1 VGSLRAAAVLAVLLL
16 AQVGA
21 AGGASPPFRPTGGLV
36 FGPAAPVDPAGTSV
50 QPNLAL
56 GDDGTIWL
64 SSSTI
69 GQTVFVRRSSDDGR
83 SFRAAAPTGVG
94 PQGDTTIA
102 VGDGG
107 TVYAAAEDSGSGIGL
122 ALSTDGGATWTST
135 RFLVRGTLDGRP
147 SLAVDRGAEPS
158 PADDT
163 VFLVVHYNGGAY
175 LYSSPGGALSFVNAA
190 GGQAIGTGLCGALVF
205 DRVQRNLYLPC
216 ATGARVG
223 AIRGHVP
230 LGQTVGLIFR
240 TFVTPLSPAR
250 GSVAALLPVVTVD
263 TAGTLYAVWVD
274 QNDHNVYY
282 AASSNAGASWRGPVR
297 VNGNESRST
306 ALPVAVGGAP
316 GVLAIAWLGAD
327 SSRGGGGMPA
337 FAAHPVQATA
347 FRWYGYAALVTG
359 AASPGQAIVQQ
370 RFTAKPIHFG
380 RVIDRSLGDYLA
392 VAIGPDGGLVLAY
405 DDTTS
410 QHHAAHVFV
419 TRQLAGPTPLGS
431 SIVQPAD
438 ANPVT
443 DPEGDASPPQLDLR
457 RIELA
462 QTEPT
467 RLRVLMTVSAP
478 PPPDASGLWLTRFQV
493 LSTGV
498 SGSAAYRTVY
508 LGARVESGKPPSF
521 FGGTTICAQPS
532 CGDVTF
538 PATAPAV
545 GNIDGDTITVDVALE
560 GGFGKGFPLNGDLLY
575 NVDGL
580 TFAPEGS
587 VLGADVD
594 STVPF
599 DYRLEERIGRTTS
612 NGRHIVGSG
621 SIRGAGA
628 GRATFIV
635 NVFQAKTGRI
645 VFSDRRAH
653 VAFRS
658 QRITRVR
665 LLTRHKAR
673 IWAAGA
679 GGSCVAT
686 FADGGSGRRRD
697 SVTIACGRY
706 RRSGR
711 LLSGGVAIR

>member
-16 AQVGA
+16 TQVGSAGA
-21 AGGASPPFRPTGGLV
+21 AAPPFRPTGGLV

-94 PQGDTTIA
+94 PQGDTAIA
-102 VGDGG
+102 IGDGG

-147 SLAVDRGAEPS
+147 SLAVDRGATPS

-163 VFLVVHYNGGAY
+163 LFLVMHYNGGAY

-190 GGQAIGTGLCGALVF
+190 GDQAIGTGACGAVAF
-205 DRVQRNLYLPC
+205 DRVLRNLYLPC
-216 ATGARVG
+216 ATGSRVG
-223 AIRGHVP
+223 VITGHVP
-230 LGQTVGLIFR
+230 LGQRVGLIFR
-240 TFVTPLSPAR
+240 TFATPSSP
-250 GSVAALLPVVTVD
+250 GGGGVAVLLPEVAVD
-263 TAGTLYAVWVD
+263 TAGTVYAVWVD
-274 QNDHNVYY
+274 RADHNVYY
-282 AASSNAGASWRGPVR
+282 AASANGGPSWRGPVR
-297 VNGNESRST
+297 VNGNEARSS
-306 ALPVAVGGAP
+306 ALPVAAAGAP

-327 SSRGGGGMPA
+327 SSLAAAAMPA
-337 FAAHPVQATA
+337 FAVHAVQATA

-380 RVIDRSLGDYLA
+380 RVLDRSLGDYLA
-392 VAIGPDGGLVLAY
+392 AAIGPDGGLVLAY

-431 SIVQPAD
+431 SIVEPAD
-438 ANPVT
+438 TNPVS
-443 DPEGDASPPQLDLR
+443 DPQGDASPPQLDLR
-457 RIELA
+457 RVELV
-462 QTEPT
+462 QTDPT
-467 RLRVLMTVSAP
+467 RLRVLMTVAAP
-478 PPPDASGLWLTRFQV
+478 PPSKASGLWLTRFQV

-498 SGSAAYRTVY
+498 SGSAAYRTLY
-508 LGARVESGKPPSF
+508 LGARVEPGKPPSF

-538 PATAPAV
+538 PATVPAV
-545 GNIDGDTITVDVALE
+545 GSIDGDTITVDVALE

-621 SIRGAGA
+621 SIRGAGS
-628 GRATFIV
+628 GRATFRV

-645 VFSDRRAH
+645 VFSDSRAH

-665 LLTRHKAR
+665 MLTRHKAR
-673 IWAAGA
+673 IWATGA
-679 GGSCVAT
+679 GGSCVVT
-686 FADGGSGRRRD
+686 FADGGAGRRRD
-697 SVTIACGRY
+697 SASIACGRY

-711 LLSGGVAIR
+711 LLSGGVTIR

>member
-1 VGSLRAAAVLAVLLL
+1 VGSLRAVAVLAVLLL
-16 AQVGA
+16 TQVGS

-56 GDDGTIWL
+56 GDNGTIWL

-69 GQTVFVRRSSDDGR
+69 GRTVFVHRSSDGGR

-94 PQGDTTIA
+94 PQGDTAIA

-107 TVYAAAEDSGSGIGL
+107 TVYAAAEDSGSGIGV
-122 ALSTDGGATWTST
+122 ALSTDHGATWTST
-135 RFLVRGTLDGRP
+135 RFFVSGALDGRL
-147 SLAVDRGAEPS
+147 SLAVDRGGTPS

-163 VFLVVHYNGGAY
+163 IFLVAHFDGGAY
-175 LYSSPGGALSFVNAA
+175 LYSSPGGVLDFANAA
-190 GGQAIGTGLCGALVF
+190 GGQAIGTGACGALVF

-216 ATGARVG
+216 ATGSRVG
-223 AIRGHVP
+223 VVTGPVP
-230 LGQTVGLIFR
+230 LGQRLGLIFR
-240 TFVTPLSPAR
+240 TFATPSSPGGGGVR
-250 GSVAALLPVVTVD
+250 VLLPTVTVD
-263 TAGTLYAVWVD
+263 AAGTVYAVWVD
-274 QNDHNVYY
+274 RADHNVYY
-282 AASSNAGASWRGPVR
+282 AASPGGGAGWRAPVR
-297 VNGNESRST
+297 VNGNEARSS
-306 ALPVAVGGAP
+306 ALPVAVAGAP
-316 GVLAIAWLGAD
+316 GMLAIAWLGAD
-327 SSRGGGGMPA
+327 SSVAAGAMPA
-337 FAAHPVQATA
+337 FSVDAVQATA
-347 FRWYGYAALVTG
+347 YRWYGYTALVTG
-359 AASPGQAIVQQ
+359 AASPGRTIVQQ
-370 RFTAKPIHFG
+370 RFTGKPIHFG
-380 RVIDRSLGDYLA
+380 RIADSSLGTYLGA
-392 VAIGPDGGLVLAY
+392 ARGPDGGLVLAY

-431 SIVQPAD
+431 SIVEPAD

-443 DPEGDASPPQLDLR
+443 DPQGDASPPQLDLR
-457 RIELA
+457 RVELV
-462 QTEPT
+462 QDEPT
-467 RLRVLMTVSAP
+467 RLRVLMTVAAP

-498 SGSAAYRTVY
+498 SGSAAYRTLY
-508 LGARVESGKPPSF
+508 LGARVEPGKPPSF
-521 FGGTTICAQPS
+521 FGGTTTCAEPS
-532 CGDVTF
+532 CGDISF
-538 PATAPAV
+538 PATVPAA
-545 GNIDGDTITVDVALE
+545 GSIDGDTITVDVALE

-575 NVDGL
+575 NVVGL

-587 VLGADVD
+587 VLGPAVD
-594 STVPF
+594 STAPF
-599 DYRLEERIGRTTS
+599 DYRLEERIGPTTS

-628 GRATFIV
+628 GRATFNV

-645 VFSDRRAH
+645 VFADPRAH

-665 LLTRHKAR
+665 MLTRHKAR
-673 IWAAGA
+673 IWATGA

-686 FADGGSGRRRD
+686 FADGGAGRRRD
-697 SVTIACGRY
+697 SVSIACGGY

-711 LLSGGVAIR
+711 LLSGGVTIR